1 MPSKR
6 EQVIQAVAALLKA
19 AIPAAN
25 QYRNEVKQ
33 RPISSGGYVNVDDGD
48 PGEPDVTLN
57 PTTWIYEHEIPLEFA
72 ANATATVSAE
82 VRLDR
87 MLQAVGAAVAADRTL
102 GGLCDYVMVQ
112 AAVTEPL
119 TADGAPVSRSALVG
133 LVAVYGTTD
142 PLN

>member
-1 MPSKR
+1 M
-6 EQVIQAVAALLKA
+6 
-19 AIPAAN
+19 
-25 QYRNEVKQ
+25 
-33 RPISSGGYVNVDDGD
+33 
-48 PGEPDVTLN
+48 TLN
-57 PTTWIYEHEIPLEFA
+57 PTTWIYEHEIPIELA
-72 ANATATVSAE
+72 ANATQTISAE